1 MRDRNLSF
9 AQFHIQ
15 FSEVILRHLEQFE
28 NRRISF
34 SQELSFEF
42 RPSELHHEPV
52 VVYPRDFRLLRSL
65 VIVHWY
71 FPENLRYLVH
81 IQLEG
86 ESFNWL
92 ARKQSL
98 ELTILLSSKQNCLKY
113 LYLTERYTGS
123 EIFGNILGNDLK
135 DLCRK
140 MKILRRTYPRPVK
153 KVWRRGP
160 KDKGSRRVNS
170 TSSIL
175 VEEYRKDYLLNL
187 EEEKVQRKRR
197 LLHLTSLSIQH
208 YLEEKLLS

>member
-1 MRDRNLSF
+1 
-9 AQFHIQ
+9 
-15 FSEVILRHLEQFE
+15 
-28 NRRISF
+28 
-34 SQELSFEF
+34 
-42 RPSELHHEPV
+42 
-52 VVYPRDFRLLRSL
+52 
-65 VIVHWY
+65 
-71 FPENLRYLVH
+71 
-81 IQLEG
+81 
-86 ESFNWL
+86 
-92 ARKQSL
+92 
-98 ELTILLSSKQNCLKY
+98 LKY